1 MDTSWYRLVLGILA
15 VWRVSH
21 LLAAESGPW
30 DVFGRLRRLAG
41 GGFWGSLLGCFY
53 CLSLWIAAPFAF
65 ALAEQWTERV
75 LLWLAFSAA
84 AILLERITS
93 RDGEIPAAIYAE
105 DEERTNVLR

>member
-21 LLAAESGPW
+21 LLAVESGPW

-41 GGFWGSLLGCFY
+41 GGFWGSLLDGVY
-53 CLSLWIAAPFAF
+53 CLTLWIAAAFAL
-65 ALAEQWTERV
+65 ALAEQWTARAM
-75 LLWLAFSAA
+75 LWRALSAA
-84 AILLERITS
+84 AILLVRLTS
-93 RDGEIPAAIYAE
+93 REGEVPAAIYGE